1 MINQIYILVSGDTF
15 DLSDR
20 EIDEKRLGYR
30 QLFQNYGNN
39 RSAILISNAEK
50 DALTDLFITPT
61 SGKSDKV
68 YIVSNWSLEK
78 LVTHFRKF
86 LIIKTE
92 SNQQLY
98 FRFYDPRVLKIFL
111 PTCDQQQII
120 EFFGPIEKFIVEGD
134 TKEEAIEFTHQ
145 NGNLLQ
151 KVIPASEVFNLQPA
165 SLPNH

>member
-1 MINQIYILVSGDTF
+1 MVLLDAAK
-15 DLSDR
+15 LSESLATARAMNPAHACLYYERGEPLLADVAP
-20 EIDEKRLGYR
+20 Y
-30 QLFQNYGNN
+30 LF
-39 RSAILISNAEK
+39 AISNA
-50 DALTDLFITPT
+50 DDFGDWFYTNGWGNAWGTIV
-61 SGKSDKV
+61 KSKIDFDYCV
-68 YIVSNWSLEK
+68 D
-78 LVTHFRKF
+78 HFRKF

-120 EFFGPIEKFIVEGD
+120 EFFGPIEKFIVEGH

-151 KVIPASEVFNLQPA
+151 KVIPATAVFNLQPA
-165 SLPNH
+165 TLPNH